1 MIDKLYRRASAQIV
15 ELEQE
20 LDKHLAM
27 DTKDTQPQF
36 LFPLY
41 QKIEVIIDRIIKLR
55 ARRQFIVNNII
66 TDIEEMEEYEHKKA
80 NDNKQKH

>member
-1 MIDKLYRRASAQIV
+1 MIDKLYKRASTQII

-41 QKIEVIIDRIIKLR
+41 QKIEVIVDRIIKLR
-55 ARRQFIVNNII
+55 ARRQFIVNNLI
-66 TDIEEMEEYEHKKA
+66 TDIEEMEEYEHKKT
-80 NDNKQKH
+80 NDNK

>member
-1 MIDKLYRRASAQIV
+1 MIDKLYRRASQQIV
-15 ELEQE
+15 DLEIE

-41 QKIEVIIDRIIKLR
+41 QKIEVIIDRIVMLR
-55 ARRQFIVNNII
+55 ARRQFIVNNLID
-66 TDIEEMEEYEHKKA
+66 DIGEIEEYERKK
-80 NDNKQKH
+80 NNNH

>member
-55 ARRQFIVNNII
+55 ARRQFIVNNLI

>member
-41 QKIEVIIDRIIKLR
+41 QKIEVIVDRIIKLR
-55 ARRQFIVNNII
+55 ARRQFIVNNLI

>member
-41 QKIEVIIDRIIKLR
+41 QKIEVIIDRIVKLR
-55 ARRQFIVNNII
+55 ARRQFIVNNLI
-66 TDIEEMEEYEHKKA
+66 TDIGEMEEYERKKTH
-80 NDNKQKH
+80 N